1 MNRLRKRVKGYIL
14 FILFLKV
21 EREPEDQTIT
31 DYS

>member
-14 FILFLKV
+14 FIRFLRVK
-21 EREPEDQTIT
+21 REPADQTIT